1 MITLPVNINHF
12 RKIRNSN
19 PWNIIHSNKS
29 LSEMLGNVAV
39 NKVTLPREH
48 IKAQYTLVKE
58 VLGEDLDVSLYFN
71 TDLMQ
76 VRTWESV
83 ILFIF

>member
-1 MITLPVNINHF
+1 
-12 RKIRNSN
+12 
-19 PWNIIHSNKS
+19 
-29 LSEMLGNVAV
+29 MLGNVAV

-76 VRTWESV
+76 VRTWESD

>member
-1 MITLPVNINHF
+1 
-12 RKIRNSN
+12 
-19 PWNIIHSNKS
+19 
-29 LSEMLGNVAV
+29 MLGNVAV

-83 ILFIF
+83 ILFIFTKMDYKM

>member
-1 MITLPVNINHF
+1 
-12 RKIRNSN
+12 
-19 PWNIIHSNKS
+19 
-29 LSEMLGNVAV
+29 MLGNVAV

-83 ILFIF
+83 ILFIFTKKDYKM